1 MQVQSILENGLNVFP
16 LIGTEISLICC
27 RHGVDRKKRQEPNVF
42 NFNDDDDDDDDG
54 DDDHDEVVARVD
66 ITRRRPDP
74 F

>member
-1 MQVQSILENGLNVFP
+1 MMLIEKTSIAELL
-16 LIGTEISLICC
+16 
-27 RHGVDRKKRQEPNVF
+27 
-42 NFNDDDDDDDDG
+42 NFNDDDDDDG